1 MSLTGTRTR
10 WNCITQVTEAWF
22 IMRHT
27 RACPAC
33 LPVRTSYLN
42 RLPANEIF
50 RTGICNG
57 TGRFH
62 IRRLFNNIRY
72 EDAESYFFACLLG
85 MSLVSCSHA
94 QQQKTKEFRLPD
106 VPVTLTAPED
116 RAAYLSLHYWDHFD
130 LPIRRSSPV
139 LKSPSRPLSISSASC
154 PIPTGHRLPSIL
166 FSAAPQPDRRCCITS
181 SG

>member
-1 MSLTGTRTR
+1 MKML
-10 WNCITQVTEAWF
+10 N
-22 IMRHT
+22 HT
-27 RACPAC
+27 
-33 LPVRTSYLN
+33 
-42 RLPANEIF
+42 
-50 RTGICNG
+50 
-57 TGRFH
+57 
-62 IRRLFNNIRY
+62 
-72 EDAESYFFACLLG
+72 FFACLLG

-130 LPIRRSSPV
+130 FADTSLI
-139 LKSPSRPLSISSASC
+139 SRPEITEQAFVDFLGIL

>member
-1 MSLTGTRTR
+1 
-10 WNCITQVTEAWF
+10 
-22 IMRHT
+22 MRFSE
-27 RACPAC
+27 
-33 LPVRTSYLN
+33 PVYAT
-42 RLPANEIF
+42 
-50 RTGICNG
+50 G

-72 EDAESYFFACLLG
+72 EDAESYFFRLSLG

-130 LPIRRSSPV
+130 FADTSLI
-139 LKSPSRPLSISSASC
+139 SRPEITEQAFVDFLGILPYTDRAQA
-154 PIPTGHRLPSIL
+154 PSIL